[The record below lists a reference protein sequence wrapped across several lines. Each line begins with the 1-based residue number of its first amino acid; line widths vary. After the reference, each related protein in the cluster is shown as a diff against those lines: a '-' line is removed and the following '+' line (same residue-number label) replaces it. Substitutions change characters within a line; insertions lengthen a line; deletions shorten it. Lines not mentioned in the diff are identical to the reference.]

1 MEELN
6 KKFLDLEQ
14 EFIVLAIP
22 RETVDLEIRAK
33 VYRRGELLDVRRQ
46 LNLIEIQDAVNE
58 AQQGYTPSDA
68 VFSVAPVGR
77 EKMQD
82 LLERYME
89 YVE

>member
-1 MEELN
+1 MEE
-6 KKFLDLEQ
+6 KSPKFLDLEQ

-33 VYRRGELLDVRRQ
+33 VYRHGELLDVRKQ
-46 LNLIEIQDAVNE
+46 FDLIEIQDAVNE

-68 VFSVAPVGR
+68 VFSIAPVGR
-77 EKMQD
+77 EKMEE